1 MSDTSYQALIDQL
14 LTAWQNKQH
23 LPTPDASMRQPK
35 SRAEGYAA
43 QRALF
48 EATGET
54 AMGWKIAATSIAGQK
69 HIGVSGPLAGRLLKS
84 RCFKPGASISL
95 QNNLMKV
102 MEPEFA
108 FRIGQNITG
117 FAGQTL
123 STEHVMSHVKDLH
136 LAIEIPDSRW
146 QDFVHIGEA
155 MLLAEFAC
163 ANQLVLSEAV
173 SFPWR
178 DLDLS
183 QHAVQVLQQGAV
195 QAQGS
200 GANVLGDPRVALTW
214 LANELISHGMHLREG
229 DTVITGTCVV
239 PVVMHE
245 GSEVLADFGVLGSLG
260 INVV

>member
-1 MSDTSYQALIDQL
+1 MSDTSFQALTDQL
-14 LTAWQNKQH
+14 LPAWQNKQH

-43 QRALF
+43 QRALL

-69 HIGVSGPLAGRLLKS
+69 HIGVSGPLAGRLLTS
-84 RCFKPGASISL
+84 RCFKPGANISL

-108 FRIGQNITG
+108 FRIGQDIPG
-117 FAGQTL
+117 SAGQTL
-123 STEHVMSHVKDLH
+123 STEHVMAHVKDLH

-146 QDFVHIGEA
+146 RDFVHIGEA

-163 ANQLVLSEAV
+163 ANQLVLGEAV

-178 DLDLS
+178 DVDLS
-183 QHAVQVLQQGAV
+183 QHAVQVLQQGVV

-200 GANVLGDPRVALTW
+200 GANVLGDPRLALTW
-214 LANELISHGMHLREG
+214 LANELISHGMHLCEG

-239 PVVMHE
+239 PVVLH
-245 GSEVLADFGVLGSLG
+245 GGDDVLADFGVLGSLG
-260 INVV
+260 IHVA